1 MNGGK
6 KFLLEAIEQDGYDN
20 LVLKYS
26 EAFTKFNN
34 KLLFTAEHTEQVFN
48 LVFSNEDVK
57 VNFDKFDKVNFNYV
71 LSASIA
77 LFVYSTVISQDIKS
91 YSDDKFRQ
99 PDSMRKIIEDIINYI
114 DSNC

>member
-6 KFLLEAIEQDGYDN
+6 KFLLEAVEQDGYDN

-34 KLLFTAEHTEQVFN
+34 KLLFTAEHT
-48 LVFSNEDVK
+48 EDVK

-91 YSDDKFRQ
+91 YSDDNFRQ

>member
-1 MNGGK
+1 MSKIFINPSK
-6 KFLLEAIEQDGYDN
+6 EQWAEIIQRPVFDSKPLEKTVSGI
-20 LVLKYS
+20 LS
-26 EAFTKFNN
+26 
-34 KLLFTAEHTEQVFN
+34 
-48 LVFSNEDVK
+48 DVK
-57 VNFDKFDKVNFNYV
+57 QHGDAAVKKYALQFDKVNFNYV

-91 YSDDKFRQ
+91 YSDNNFRQ